1 VGNKT
6 TRHTTLR
13 SKPRCVS
20 SCGEDMYGDLFE
32 GGAVGVSRSITTNV
46 GSFGRN
52 WRTFITWVSYSSLK
66 DVDWRFLATSV
77 GFHYLT
83 EIGYID
89 QEIDDWFHGRNEE
102 FVRSL
107 EANYERSL
115 NIDDDDT
122 ERYPFPSRR
131 ME

>member
-1 VGNKT
+1 
-6 TRHTTLR
+6 
-13 SKPRCVS
+13 
-20 SCGEDMYGDLFE
+20 MYWYMCESGI
-32 GGAVGVSRSITTNV
+32 VGVLGSATADV
-46 GSFGRN
+46 GSSRRN
-52 WRTFITWVSYSSLK
+52 RSAIVARVLSHIMGG
-66 DVDWRFLATSV
+66 VDGRFLATSV

-115 NIDDDDT
+115 HADDDDI
-122 ERYPFPSRR
+122 ERYQFYSNRVLKVVHSPESCHSTFTAN
-131 ME
+131 

>member
-1 VGNKT
+1 M
-6 TRHTTLR
+6 
-13 SKPRCVS
+13 S
-20 SCGEDMYGDLFE
+20 
-32 GGAVGVSRSITTNV
+32 GVD
-46 GSFGRN
+46 G
-52 WRTFITWVSYSSLK
+52 
-66 DVDWRFLATSV
+66 RFLATSV

-115 NIDDDDT
+115 HADDDDI
-122 ERYPFPSRR
+122 ERYQFLLNRVLKVVHSPGSYHSTF
-131 ME
+131 MAN

>member
-1 VGNKT
+1 
-6 TRHTTLR
+6 
-13 SKPRCVS
+13 
-20 SCGEDMYGDLFE
+20 M
-32 GGAVGVSRSITTNV
+32 
-46 GSFGRN
+46 
-52 WRTFITWVSYSSLK
+52 
-66 DVDWRFLATSV
+66 RFLATSV

-115 NIDDDDT
+115 HIDDDDT
-122 ERYPFPSRR
+122 ETYTLLLFVVDVDRLLELCHYIFT
-131 ME
+131 EN

>member
-1 VGNKT
+1 
-6 TRHTTLR
+6 
-13 SKPRCVS
+13 
-20 SCGEDMYGDLFE
+20 M
-32 GGAVGVSRSITTNV
+32 GG
-46 GSFGRN
+46 
-52 WRTFITWVSYSSLK
+52 
-66 DVDWRFLATSV
+66 VDGRFLATSV

-115 NIDDDDT
+115 HADDDDI
-122 ERYPFPSRR
+122 ERYQFYSNKVLMVVPSP
-131 ME
+131 ESCHSTFTAN

>member
-1 VGNKT
+1 MGYQV
-6 TRHTTLR
+6 TRHSIVR
-13 SKPRCVS
+13 SKFGRMS
-20 SCGEDMYGDLFE
+20 ACGQDMYSNLCKSGIARVS
-32 GGAVGVSRSITTNV
+32 GATETHVGSSGRDWGAFVVGVLNLDFFTDHS
-46 GSFGRN
+46 
-52 WRTFITWVSYSSLK
+52 
-66 DVDWRFLATSV
+66 FLATSV

-115 NIDDDDT
+115 HIDEDDT
-122 ERYPFPSRR
+122 ER
-131 ME
+131 

>member
-1 VGNKT
+1 LGHHCYWGIPTYFKIN
-6 TRHTTLR
+6 
-13 SKPRCVS
+13 S
-20 SCGEDMYGDLFE
+20 
-32 GGAVGVSRSITTNV
+32 
-46 GSFGRN
+46 
-52 WRTFITWVSYSSLK
+52 
-66 DVDWRFLATSV
+66 RFLATSV

-115 NIDDDDT
+115 HFDEDDT
-122 ERYPFPSRR
+122 DTYASEIT
-131 ME
+131 